1 MRLSNFELLRLVAM
15 LLVLFLH
22 CNYSVFGAVTQT
34 DIALDTFTSFFRIFS
49 EQACL
54 VCVNI
59 FVLIS
64 GWFGIKASYKGLA
77 NILFQVIF
85 LGWLI
90 AIMLYPLTN
99 ELPVIEMMKLT
110 YLGSYYWFVPSYL
123 ILYVSAPVLNTF
135 VNASDKNTVFRF
147 LVCFFLLEFALGW
160 LFDWEH
166 YGLGYS
172 AISFFGLYVLARYI
186 RTYGNDS
193 HYLCMNSWYYM
204 MCYLLLTIMPSV
216 IIYASVTQFN
226 YNCNQLAYSSPFIIG
241 SSVCLLLFFSK
252 LEFQSRA
259 VNWASASAFS
269 MYLIQLHPS
278 VWPRWRTFCLS
289 IADSYTWGGQLLII
303 ILLCVTFAFV
313 CILIDQ
319 VRKVAWNGIVKMFN
333 K

>member
-15 LLVLFLH
+15 LLVLLLH
-22 CNYSVFGAVTQT
+22 CNYSVFGAVTQA
-34 DIALDTFTSFFRIFS
+34 DIASDAFIAFFRIFS

-64 GWFGIKASYKGLA
+64 GWFGIKYSYKGIA
-77 NILFQVIF
+77 NILFQTIF
-85 LGWLI
+85 LGWFVAVI
-90 AIMLYPLTN
+90 LYPLTH
-99 ELPVIEMMKLT
+99 ELPVVEMMKLS
-110 YLGSYYWFVPSYL
+110 YLGSFYWFVPSYL
-123 ILYVSAPVLNTF
+123 ILYVSAPMLNAF
-135 VNASDKNTVFRF
+135 VKASDKQTVFRF
-147 LVCFFLLEFALGW
+147 LIGFFLLEFTLGW

-186 RTYGNDS
+186 RMYGTES
-193 HYLCMNSWYYM
+193 HYFCMNSSIYLK
-204 MCYLLLTIMPSV
+204 CYLLLTIIPSA
-216 IIYASVTQFN
+216 IIYASVSRFN

-252 LEFQSRA
+252 LEIQSR
-259 VNWASASAFS
+259 VINWASASAFS

-278 VWPRWRTFCLS
+278 VWPHWRTFCLS

-303 ILLCVTFAFV
+303 ILLCVAFALV
-313 CILIDQ
+313 CILLDQ
-319 VRKVAWNGIVKMFN
+319 VRKVAWNGIIKLFN